1 MLKQAKKYLLS
12 VPIHRTL
19 MLFVTVTVSAFFIGS
34 SSYLSNTVGAIIADS
49 ESYHSDVLFSEI
61 IAPKV
66 ALWEFLSGNDNA
78 LLKEQLSAIMRS
90 QNLSAIT
97 FTGADG
103 TTQVTAAVP
112 GYSPSEADLIR
123 HSRTVT
129 DPTNPKRVIG
139 TLQIAYVNTH
149 LQKLH
154 EKYRLFLLILTPLL
168 AMLFYLEL
176 LLLRNLLTPLRK
188 IAEAVKTYRPGNTLE
203 LHSFLRSKDDEI
215 YEIAKGIE
223 QMQRNIDEAMRARE
237 EELERSKAKDTL
249 LMRQSRFIE
258 MGTMIHNIA
267 HQWKQPLNIIELAIT
282 DLTLRQMTGNLS
294 ETKQQN
300 TYDEIHRQVAYM
312 SRTIDTFRSFL
323 EEDSEGAKEVPF
335 SVRRAIE
342 ATLLLAGSTFKKEQ
356 IILVSDLDEAC
367 CVSGSPKEFEQAIL
381 SLIHNAV
388 DAIGTHRKE
397 KNVITICAYVE
408 QGQNVVTIQDTGG
421 GFPPDLAETM
431 FDAYVTTKHMSQGTG
446 LGLFIAKTIIV
457 MKMQG
462 SIEAENIAQGARFTI
477 RLPLSGECRKAQ
489 NGSKK
494 SVPPTSPAVG
504 TP

>member
-1 MLKQAKKYLLS
+1 MLKKAKKYLLS

-66 ALWEFLSGNDNA
+66 ALWEFLSGNDEA
-78 LLKEQLSAIMRS
+78 LLKEQLSAIMHS

-103 TTQVTAAVP
+103 KKVTAAVP
-112 GYSPSEADLIR
+112 GYSPTEEDQIR

-203 LHSFLRSKDDEI
+203 LHGFLRSKGDEI
-215 YEIAKGIE
+215 YAIANGIE
-223 QMQRNIDEAMRARE
+223 QMQRNIDDAMRARE

-282 DLTLRQMTGNLS
+282 DLTFRQMTGNLS
-294 ETKQQN
+294 AEKQQSA
-300 TYDEIHRQVAYM
+300 YDEIHRQIAYM

-323 EEDSEGAKEVPF
+323 EEDREGAQEVPF
-335 SVRRAIE
+335 SLRHAIE
-342 ATLLLAGSTFKKEQ
+342 TTLLLLGSTFKKEQ
-356 IILVSDLDEAC
+356 IILVSDLDPAC
-367 CVSGSPKEFEQAIL
+367 CAAGSPKEFEQAIL

-388 DAIGTHRKE
+388 DAIGMHRKA
-397 KNVITICAYVE
+397 KNVITIATHVE
-408 QGQNVVTIQDTGG
+408 ERQNIITIEDTGG
-421 GFPPDLAETM
+421 GFPPELAETM

-446 LGLFIAKTIIV
+446 LGLFIAKTIVV

-462 SIEAENIAQGARFTI
+462 GIEAENTAEGARFTI
-477 RLPLSGECRKAQ
+477 RLPFCAGCKKQ
-489 NGSKK
+489 NGTQESADAFTLP
-494 SVPPTSPAVG
+494 SVG